1 MIQEIINFVDTL
13 PDEVFTNNLQ
23 PKEGLYILLDI
34 DEHGNLV
41 NVDEEGKINEE
52 DIGKYVQK
60 EPVFSEH
67 LNKCNSFFQ
76 NSRVMG
82 KGTNKSFNSS
92 SGLFSAVATPFGI
105 GFTKNNYT
113 NPDRDRT
120 KKFIDGQIDAYFKAA
135 ASYVIDNERY
145 KENMRRLHL
154 FCSTFLFDYINRYE
168 VLSDLKKAECVC
180 FFIKNLKNQDYI
192 TVSQKYFAQRYFN
205 IEKTLNTER
214 IGIYA
219 RTHNINTDKPF
230 LSHITGINK
239 NNFWINEDT
248 AAKLESFYSIQKYLP
263 KPFPLFIYKE
273 ERDEAIKV
281 LKQDSKIRYAEMIT
295 KMVDDGKDE
304 LHNYYLIFFGG
315 ADYSRVIDIDFVS
328 TFRYGMDIQIKKI
341 FQLNKDDLNTIKI
354 KNVFEF
360 EDKIAKTILNKPD
373 DTFYINYFG
382 EEKVVNKQGKPR
394 YSQGGYNQFLN
405 YRKAFYD
412 FIYKSKREAIS
423 QRMFDDILLKGI
435 LDDIKTD
442 DYDTK
447 TEQNSNR
454 PKILEKLNI
463 WFTLYNFFHLSKQEN
478 LINMISKIER
488 HRKKIDAIIEKNSK
502 ELLSNEGEF
511 AYAAGHCVR
520 YLYTK
525 SKTKDKS
532 YSRLETFVQKSNCR
546 NLLEAITNFFVM
558 YKHEN
563 MTNTFGRLF
572 AQVMNFESQD
582 NMKKYLPEFLSG
594 FFDNNKLFSEK
605 TQDETK
611 NK

>member
-1 MIQEIINFVDTL
+1 
-13 PDEVFTNNLQ
+13 
-23 PKEGLYILLDI
+23 
-34 DEHGNLV
+34 
-41 NVDEEGKINEE
+41 
-52 DIGKYVQK
+52 
-60 EPVFSEH
+60 
-67 LNKCNSFFQ
+67 
-76 NSRVMG
+76 
-82 KGTNKSFNSS
+82 
-92 SGLFSAVATPFGI
+92 
-105 GFTKNNYT
+105 
-113 NPDRDRT
+113 
-120 KKFIDGQIDAYFKAA
+120 
-135 ASYVIDNERY
+135 
-145 KENMRRLHL
+145 
-154 FCSTFLFDYINRYE
+154 
-168 VLSDLKKAECVC
+168 
-180 FFIKNLKNQDYI
+180 
-192 TVSQKYFAQRYFN
+192 
-205 IEKTLNTER
+205 
-214 IGIYA
+214 
-219 RTHNINTDKPF
+219 
-230 LSHITGINK
+230 
-239 NNFWINEDT
+239 
-248 AAKLESFYSIQKYLP
+248 
-263 KPFPLFIYKE
+263 
-273 ERDEAIKV
+273 
-281 LKQDSKIRYAEMIT
+281 
-295 KMVDDGKDE
+295 
-304 LHNYYLIFFGG
+304 
-315 ADYSRVIDIDFVS
+315 
-328 TFRYGMDIQIKKI
+328 
-341 FQLNKDDLNTIKI
+341 
-354 KNVFEF
+354 
-360 EDKIAKTILNKPD
+360 
-373 DTFYINYFG
+373 
-382 EEKVVNKQGKPR
+382 
-394 YSQGGYNQFLN
+394 
-405 YRKAFYD
+405 
-412 FIYKSKREAIS
+412 
-423 QRMFDDILLKGI
+423 MFDDILLKGI